1 VPLLGPDDPL
11 PHRPQRVLVAG
22 SSGSGKTTLAGVV
35 AAALQLPQV
44 ELDALQ
50 HGPGWTPRPSFV
62 DDVRHFAATPQWVT
76 EWQYSAVRD
85 LLASR
90 ADLLV
95 WLDLRRP
102 VVMRQVT
109 ARTVRR
115 WWRQEPLWNGN
126 VEPPLWTVLTDREH
140 LLRWTW
146 STHAHTAPRVAA
158 LLTRAPDLPVV
169 RLADRQAVGR
179 WVAGPLRDVARD
191 G

>member
-1 VPLLGPDDPL
+1 MPLLGRDDPL

-22 SSGSGKTTLAGVV
+22 SSGSGKTTLAAAV
-35 AAALQLPQV
+35 AAVLQLPQV

-50 HGPGWTPRPSFV
+50 HGPGWTTRPSFV
-62 DDVRHFAATPQWVT
+62 DDVRQFAATPQWVT
-76 EWQYSAVRD
+76 EWQYGAVRD
-85 LLASR
+85 LLAAR

-115 WWRQEPLWNGN
+115 WWRQEQLWNGN

-146 STHAHTAPRVAA
+146 STHAHTAPRVAG
-158 LLTRAPDLPVV
+158 LLTRLPELPVV
-169 RLADRQAVGR
+169 RLTTPDAVDR
-179 WVAGPLRDVARD
+179 WVAGPLRDAARD